1 MKKLLKGCFVCLL
14 ALTLGACSS
23 KPATENKEVE
33 SKTIKMGVV
42 GSNNEYWTPV
52 IEKLKADGI
61 TLELVVFTDYAIPNR
76 ALNDGE
82 LDLNSFQ
89 HYAYLNK
96 EIADMGYE
104 IEVLGNTIIAPL
116 GIYSKKITS
125 LDELK
130 EGDQIAIPQDATNG
144 GRSLKILEAAGL
156 IKVDP
161 AAGYT
166 PEVKDITENK
176 LNLQIV
182 QVEASQTA
190 SLLEDVAAGFINGA
204 HAVDNGYNPSE
215 DAIYVE
221 TVEEGSDNPYI
232 NVLAVRSA
240 DKENPDYLKVLEA
253 FQSAEVAEV
262 LTSVYKGA
270 YAPAWNQ

>member
-1 MKKLLKGCFVCLL
+1 MKKLIKGCLVCLL

-23 KPATENKEVE
+23 KPATENKETE
-33 SKTIKMGVV
+33 NKTLKMGVV

-52 IEKLKADGI
+52 IEKLAAEGI
-61 TLELVVFTDYAIPNR
+61 TLELVVFTDYALPNR

-89 HYAYLNK
+89 HYAYLDK
-96 EIADMGYE
+96 EVADMNYE
-104 IEVLGNTIIAPL
+104 IEALGNTIIAPL

-130 EGDQIAIPQDATNG
+130 DGDKIAVPQDATNG

-176 LNLQIV
+176 LNLEIV

-190 SLLEDVAAGFINGA
+190 SLLPDVAAGFINGA
-204 HAVDNGYNPSE
+204 HAVDNGYNPSK

-221 TVEEGSDNPYI
+221 TVVEGSDNPYI
-232 NVLAVRSA
+232 NIIAVRSA
-240 DKENPDYLKVLEA
+240 DKTTPDYLKVLEA
-253 FQSAEVAEV
+253 FQTDEVAEV
-262 LTSVYKGA
+262 LTTVYKGA
-270 YAPAWNQ
+270 YAPAWN

>member
-1 MKKLLKGCFVCLL
+1 MKKLIKGCLVCLL

-23 KPATENKEVE
+23 KPATENKETE
-33 SKTIKMGVV
+33 NKTLKMGVV

-52 IEKLKADGI
+52 IEKLAAEGI
-61 TLELVVFTDYAIPNR
+61 TLELVVFTDYALPNR

-89 HYAYLNK
+89 HYAYLDK
-96 EIADMGYE
+96 EVADMNYG
-104 IEVLGNTIIAPL
+104 IEALGNTIIAPL

-130 EGDQIAIPQDATNG
+130 DGDKIAVPQDATNG

-176 LNLQIV
+176 LNLEII

-190 SLLEDVAAGFINGA
+190 SLLPDVAAGFINGA
-204 HAVDNGYNPSE
+204 HAVDNGYNPSK

-221 TVEEGSDNPYI
+221 TVVEGSDNPYI
-232 NVLAVRSA
+232 NIIAVRSA
-240 DKENPDYLKVLEA
+240 DKTNPDYLKVLEA
-253 FQSAEVAEV
+253 FQTEEVAEV
-262 LTSVYKGA
+262 LTTVYKGA
-270 YAPAWNQ
+270 YAPAWN

>member
-61 TLELVVFTDYAIPNR
+61 TLELVVFTDYAVPNR

-221 TVEEGSDNPYI
+221 TVVEGSDNPYI

-253 FQSAEVAEV
+253 FQSTEVAEV

>member
-1 MKKLLKGCFVCLL
+1 MKKLIKGCLVCLL

-23 KPATENKEVE
+23 KPATENKETE
-33 SKTIKMGVV
+33 NKTLKMGVV

-52 IEKLKADGI
+52 IEKLAAEGI
-61 TLELVVFTDYAIPNR
+61 TLELVVFTDYALPNR

-89 HYAYLNK
+89 HYAYLDK
-96 EIADMGYE
+96 EVADMNYE
-104 IEVLGNTIIAPL
+104 IEALGNTIIAPL

-130 EGDQIAIPQDATNG
+130 DGDKIAVPQDATNG

-176 LNLQIV
+176 LNLEII

-190 SLLEDVAAGFINGA
+190 SLLPDVAAGFINGA
-204 HAVDNGYNPSE
+204 HAVDNGYNPSK

-221 TVEEGSDNPYI
+221 TVVEGSDNPYI
-232 NVLAVRSA
+232 NIIAVRSA
-240 DKENPDYLKVLEA
+240 DKTNPDYLKVLEA
-253 FQSAEVAEV
+253 FQTEEVAEV
-262 LTSVYKGA
+262 LTTVYKGA
-270 YAPAWNQ
+270 YAPAWN

>member
-1 MKKLLKGCFVCLL
+1 MKKLIKGCLVCLL

-23 KPATENKEVE
+23 KPATENKETE
-33 SKTIKMGVV
+33 NKTLKMGVV

-52 IEKLKADGI
+52 IEKLAAEGI
-61 TLELVVFTDYAIPNR
+61 TLELVVFTDYALPNR

-89 HYAYLNK
+89 HYAYLDK
-96 EIADMGYE
+96 EVADMNYE
-104 IEVLGNTIIAPL
+104 IEALGNTIIAPL

-130 EGDQIAIPQDATNG
+130 DGDKIAVPQDATNG

-166 PEVKDITENK
+166 PEVKDINENK
-176 LNLQIV
+176 LNLEII

-190 SLLEDVAAGFINGA
+190 SLLPDVAAGFINGA
-204 HAVDNGYNPSE
+204 HAVDNGYNPSK

-221 TVEEGSDNPYI
+221 TVVEGSDNPYI
-232 NVLAVRSA
+232 NIIAVRSA
-240 DKENPDYLKVLEA
+240 DKTNPDYLKVLEA
-253 FQSAEVAEV
+253 FQTEEVAEV
-262 LTSVYKGA
+262 LTTVYKGA
-270 YAPAWNQ
+270 YAPAWN

>member
-1 MKKLLKGCFVCLL
+1 MKKLVKICLTCL
-14 ALTLGACSS
+14 VALTLSACAP
-23 KPATENKEVE
+23 KETETDNTVVKL
-33 SKTIKMGVV
+33 GVV

-52 IEKLKADGI
+52 IEQLKTEGI
-61 TLELVVFTDYAIPNR
+61 DLQLVVFSDYAIPNR

-96 EIADMGYE
+96 EVEDLGYK
-104 IEVLGNTIIAPL
+104 IEALGDTILAPL
-116 GIYSKKITS
+116 GIYSKSIKS

-130 EGDQIAIPQDATNG
+130 DGDKIAIPMDATNG

-166 PEVKDITENK
+166 PEVKDIIENK
-176 LNLQIV
+176 LNLEMV

-190 SLLEDVAAGFINGA
+190 ALLVDVAAGFINGA
-204 HAVDNGYNPSE
+204 HAVDNGYNPSN
-215 DAIYVE
+215 DAIYLE
-221 TVEEGSDNPYI
+221 TVSEGSENPYI
-232 NVLAVRSA
+232 NVLAVRSE
-240 DKENPDYLKVLEA
+240 DKDNETYKKVLDA
-253 FQSAEVAEV
+253 FQSEEVAEV
-262 LTSVYKGA
+262 LLTTYKGA
-270 YAPAWNQ
+270 YTPAWTK

>member
-1 MKKLLKGCFVCLL
+1 MKKLIKGCLVCLL

-23 KPATENKEVE
+23 KPATENKETE
-33 SKTIKMGVV
+33 NKTLKMGVV

-52 IEKLKADGI
+52 IEKLAAEGI
-61 TLELVVFTDYAIPNR
+61 TLELVVFTDYALPNR

-89 HYAYLNK
+89 HYAYLDK
-96 EIADMGYE
+96 EVADMNYE
-104 IEVLGNTIIAPL
+104 IEALGNTIIAPL

-130 EGDQIAIPQDATNG
+130 DGDKIAVPQDATNG

-176 LNLQIV
+176 LNLEIV

-190 SLLEDVAAGFINGA
+190 SLLPDVAAGFINGA
-204 HAVDNGYNPSE
+204 HAVDNGYNPSK

-221 TVEEGSDNPYI
+221 TVVEGSDNPYI
-232 NVLAVRSA
+232 NIIAVRSA
-240 DKENPDYLKVLEA
+240 DKTNPDYLKVLEA
-253 FQSAEVAEV
+253 LQTDEVAEV
-262 LTSVYKGA
+262 LTTVYKGA
-270 YAPAWNQ
+270 YAPAWN

>member
-1 MKKLLKGCFVCLL
+1 MKKLIKGCLVCLL

-23 KPATENKEVE
+23 KPVTENKETE
-33 SKTIKMGVV
+33 NKTLKMGVV

-52 IEKLKADGI
+52 IEKLAAEGI
-61 TLELVVFTDYAIPNR
+61 TLELVVFTDYALPNR

-89 HYAYLNK
+89 HYAYLDK
-96 EIADMGYE
+96 EVADMNYE
-104 IEVLGNTIIAPL
+104 IEALGNTIIAPL

-130 EGDQIAIPQDATNG
+130 DGDKIAVPQDATNG

-176 LNLQIV
+176 LNLEII

-190 SLLEDVAAGFINGA
+190 SLLPDVAAGFINGA
-204 HAVDNGYNPSE
+204 HAVDNGYNPSK

-221 TVEEGSDNPYI
+221 TVVEGSDNPYI
-232 NVLAVRSA
+232 NIIAVRSA
-240 DKENPDYLKVLEA
+240 DKTNPDYLKVLEA
-253 FQSAEVAEV
+253 FQTEEVAEV
-262 LTSVYKGA
+262 LTTVYKGA
-270 YAPAWNQ
+270 YAPAWN

>member
-1 MKKLLKGCFVCLL
+1 MKKLIKGCLVCLL

-23 KPATENKEVE
+23 KPATENKETE
-33 SKTIKMGVV
+33 NKTLKMGVV

-52 IEKLKADGI
+52 IEKLAAEGI
-61 TLELVVFTDYAIPNR
+61 TLELVVFTDYALPNR

-89 HYAYLNK
+89 HYAYLDK
-96 EIADMGYE
+96 EVADMNYE
-104 IEVLGNTIIAPL
+104 IEALGNTIIAPL

-130 EGDQIAIPQDATNG
+130 DGDKIAVPQDATNG

-176 LNLQIV
+176 LNLEII

-190 SLLEDVAAGFINGA
+190 SLLPDVAAGFINGA
-204 HAVDNGYNPSE
+204 HAVDNGYNPSK

-221 TVEEGSDNPYI
+221 TVVEGSDNPYI
-232 NVLAVRSA
+232 NIIAVRSA
-240 DKENPDYLKVLEA
+240 DKTTPDYLKVLEA
-253 FQSAEVAEV
+253 FQTDEVAEV
-262 LTSVYKGA
+262 LTTVYKGA
-270 YAPAWNQ
+270 YAPAWN

>member
-1 MKKLLKGCFVCLL
+1 MKKLIKGCLVCLL

-23 KPATENKEVE
+23 KPVTENKETE
-33 SKTIKMGVV
+33 NKTLKMGVV

-52 IEKLKADGI
+52 IEKLAAEGI
-61 TLELVVFTDYAIPNR
+61 TLELVVFTDYALPNR

-89 HYAYLNK
+89 HYAYLDK
-96 EIADMGYE
+96 EVADMNYE
-104 IEVLGNTIIAPL
+104 IEALGNTIIAPL

-130 EGDQIAIPQDATNG
+130 DGDKIAVPQDATNG

-176 LNLQIV
+176 LNLEIV

-190 SLLEDVAAGFINGA
+190 SLLPDVAAGFINGA
-204 HAVDNGYNPSE
+204 HAVDNGYNPSK

-221 TVEEGSDNPYI
+221 TVVEGSDNPYI
-232 NVLAVRSA
+232 NIIAVRSA
-240 DKENPDYLKVLEA
+240 DKTNPDYLKVLEA
-253 FQSAEVAEV
+253 LQTDEVAEV
-262 LTSVYKGA
+262 LTTVYKGA
-270 YAPAWNQ
+270 YAPAWN

>member
-1 MKKLLKGCFVCLL
+1 MKKLIKGCLVCLL

-23 KPATENKEVE
+23 KPATENKETE
-33 SKTIKMGVV
+33 NKTLKMGVV

-52 IEKLKADGI
+52 IEKLAAEGI
-61 TLELVVFTDYAIPNR
+61 TLELVVFTDYALPNR

-89 HYAYLNK
+89 HYAYLDK
-96 EIADMGYE
+96 EVADMNYE
-104 IEVLGNTIIAPL
+104 IEALGNTIIAPL

-130 EGDQIAIPQDATNG
+130 DGDKIAVPQDATNG

-176 LNLQIV
+176 LNLEII

-190 SLLEDVAAGFINGA
+190 SLLPDVAAGFINGA
-204 HAVDNGYNPSE
+204 HAVDNGYNPSK

-221 TVEEGSDNPYI
+221 TVVEGSDNPYI
-232 NVLAVRSA
+232 NIIAVRSA
-240 DKENPDYLKVLEA
+240 DKTTPDYLKVLEA
-253 FQSAEVAEV
+253 FQTDEVVEV
-262 LTSVYKGA
+262 LTTVYKGA
-270 YAPAWNQ
+270 YAPAWN